1 MLSLFDEPP
10 GGGIPAPLGVV
21 AGQVYAAE
29 PSIDSVQ
36 ADLVGSTLDD
46 SAARFCG
53 RDDAEAVAGSFGNL
67 QERVPGDGEVRHHPV
82 ERPVAHEDLLW
93 SAINSARALQCRLS
107 GVLYQAILVT

>member
-21 AGQVYAAE
+21 ARQVYAAE

-46 SAARFCG
+46 SAARFCE

-67 QERVPGDGEVRHHPV
+67 QERVPGDGEVRRR
-82 ERPVAHEDLLW
+82 RPGRPAAVRK
-93 SAINSARALQCRLS
+93 NSARALQCRLS
-107 GVLYQAILVT
+107 SFLYKAILGM